1 MKQLVCLIA
10 CFLFLQTEARIPIS
24 TKSNMDPIKIR
35 LTIGAKT
42 FMATLVKSK
51 TVEALINQL
60 PFELKMVELNGNE
73 KYADLKGPIPTNAS
87 NPGKISIG
95 DILLY
100 GDQTLVIFYKSFS
113 TPYSYTNIGKIDDV
127 TGLAAALGSGNIS
140 IKFELVN

>member
-1 MKQLVCLIA
+1 
-10 CFLFLQTEARIPIS
+10 
-24 TKSNMDPIKIR
+24 MDPIKIR
-35 LTIGAKT
+35 LTVGAKT

-51 TVEALINQL
+51 TEEALINQL
-60 PFELKMVELNGNE
+60 PFELKMVKLNGNE

-100 GDQTLVIFYKSFS
+100 GDQTLVVFYKSFS

-127 TGLAAALGSGNIS
+127 TGLATALGNGNIR